1 MNFDYQKLLQG
12 SAMVFFQNGEDL
24 VTPEFRQSIIDVMV
38 LLKAND
44 GQRLYQKL
52 SHQMDEVQWKA
63 GLNSRIFFMCNQMA
77 SLQNKITLV

>member
-24 VTPEFRQSIIDVMV
+24 VTPEFRQSIIDVMA

-44 GQRLYQKL
+44 GQGIYQKL
-52 SHQMDEVQWKA
+52 SHQMDEVQWKT
-63 GLNSRIFFMCNQMA
+63 GFNSIIFVMA
-77 SLQNKITLV
+77 SLQMKLL